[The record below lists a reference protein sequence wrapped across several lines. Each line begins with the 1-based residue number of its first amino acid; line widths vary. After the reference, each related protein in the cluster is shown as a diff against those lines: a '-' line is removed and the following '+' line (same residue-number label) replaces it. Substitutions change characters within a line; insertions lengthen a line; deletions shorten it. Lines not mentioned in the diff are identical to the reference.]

1 MPEGGNASTK
11 MAAGGGTG
19 KARGCGAA
27 RQQTFTKNG

>member
-1 MPEGGNASTK
+1 MPKAGSQTK
-11 MAAGGGTG
+11 MAVGGGTG